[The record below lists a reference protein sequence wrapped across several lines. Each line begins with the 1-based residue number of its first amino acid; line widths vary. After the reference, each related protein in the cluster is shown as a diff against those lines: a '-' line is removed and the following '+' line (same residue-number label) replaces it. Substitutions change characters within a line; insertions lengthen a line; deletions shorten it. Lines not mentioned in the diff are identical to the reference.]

1 MGITLFVLLFSG
13 GLVAL
18 LAVLLKTEKVQPP
31 IFAAGI
37 ALLVVFDFALLSL
50 DKIYFLHQA
59 QDQIYLEKQHEYD
72 QNIQRQ
78 LALYQ
83 QLTDIQLDATLQAL
97 ALNNKQ
103 QTEDGVV
110 QKVEWRNQLLEQ
122 MTALSFS
129 EEKVT
134 KVRKQINASVIAFL
148 MENLNKEVRQSLGH
162 RIYSEFVRSR
172 PRNEWTDELF
182 VNELEVYLNKQNLM
196 SDSIQWAFTRLKE
209 FKVSGVL
216 ISAEVVETNENKK

>member
-1 MGITLFVLLFSG
+1 MGITLFVLLFSV

-18 LAVLLKTEKVQPP
+18 LAVLLKTEKIQTP

-50 DKIYFLHQA
+50 DKIYFLHQE
-59 QDQIYLEKQHEYD
+59 QDQLYLDKQRDYD
-72 QNIQRQ
+72 ENIQKQ

-83 QLTDIQLDATLQAL
+83 QLTDIQLQATLQAL

-110 QKVEWRNQLLEQ
+110 QKVKWRNQLLEQ

-129 EEKVT
+129 DEKITHVSQ
-134 KVRKQINASVIAFL
+134 QINASVTAFL
-148 MENLNKEVRQSLGH
+148 MESLNKEVRQSLGH

-172 PRNEWTDELF
+172 PRHEWTDELF
-182 VNELEVYLNKQNLM
+182 VGELEAYLNKQNLM
-196 SDSIQWAFTRLKE
+196 NESIKWAFTRLKE

-216 ISAEVVETNENKK
+216 ISAAPVDSSENKK